1 MNLEQI
7 CFIIKLLGSALIIAG
22 CTGFGFHKSGQMTE
36 RLLWLKELYRL
47 LVLLRGE
54 IQYAATP
61 VPEAMYKMAVHTN
74 GIFREFFEA
83 VSGQL
88 YVRSG
93 ETLSE
98 VWRQQSDI
106 FFGESA
112 LKPEDIRLLKEI
124 GDNLGY
130 SDKKMQVSA
139 MELCMDNLSMSIGT
153 LEQNTPQKKRVCQ
166 CLGIFAGIFSVII
179 LV

>member
-1 MNLEQI
+1 MNLELI
-7 CFIIKLLGSALIIAG
+7 CFIIKLFGAVLIIAG
-22 CTGFGFHKSGQMTE
+22 CSGFGFYKSNQITE
-36 RLLWLKELYRL
+36 RLTRLKELYRL
-47 LVLLRGE
+47 LILLRGE

-61 VPEAMYKMAVHTN
+61 VPEAMYKISGHTD
-74 GIFREFFEA
+74 GIFKKFFES

-130 SDKKMQVSA
+130 SDKKTQVSA
-139 MELCMDNLSMSIGT
+139 MELCMNNLSLSIGT
-153 LEQNTPQKKRVCQ
+153 LEQNAPQRKRLCQ
-166 CLGIFAGIFSVII
+166 CLGIFAGLLSVIL